1 MSMNDVIDLPRY
13 WPLWNR
19 SCNHPPMILARLFL
33 LLTVLTSFAHA
44 EVYEPK
50 PGSAERKGIMDA
62 MRVPISKHAGTK
74 VTFTGSVQ
82 VSGKWARFG
91 GNVAPADGKSLKAE
105 VADEMELDLF
115 ALLRNENGEWKVLYW
130 AFSGDISAYE
140 TARKKFPAAPKD
152 LMPPLR

>member
-1 MSMNDVIDLPRY
+1 MT
-13 WPLWNR
+13 
-19 SCNHPPMILARLFL
+19 LARLFL
-33 LLTVLTSFAHA
+33 LVAVITSVAHA

-50 PGSAERKGIMDA
+50 PGSAERTGIMEA

-74 VTFTGSVQ
+74 VTFTGEVK

-91 GNVAPADGKSLKAE
+91 GNVAPADGKPLKAE

-115 ALLRNENGEWKVLYW
+115 ALLRNENGKWKVLFW
-130 AFSGDISAYE
+130 AFSGDISAHE
-140 TARKKFPAAPKD
+140 TARKKFPEAPKD